1 MKKIF
6 TLIAAAIVSLTAF
19 AQQEVALSPKTMVE
33 DATIASEMP
42 MRAAV
47 KRLAKPEQSTNARA
61 AKKAMTAADIVGTY
75 VTYNDLYSSS
85 YEYDYSTAA
94 KIVAG
99 EEANTVLITGLYGQS
114 DEYPLKGTVENG
126 QLIIPCNQQIN
137 TNATYG
143 MVTLGVIAVD
153 ETGTALKL
161 YKDEAH
167 PITFDIYADG
177 LELVQSQYGLVMFVP
192 EYSTG
197 NYNLTPYIYFPVLF
211 VPNGTM
217 TSEIAKSASD
227 LSVGETRT
235 NPVYIQTNGSQALVY
250 GFDRTLVC
258 PVAFRTDG
266 TCHIPASTP
275 LYYYSNNKSYA
286 YAYKATK
293 SSSSGNF
300 AYYNNTDPEGTYAA
314 NAIEIGMWGLYSKSA
329 TGMTILNGRKL
340 NSKIVLNEG
349 ELNVADYSA
358 LDGTYKVDAK
368 IVVEG
373 ARQGEDLLEG
383 QEIKVKQSINAGY
396 IDVTLPACT
405 SQGFSMAETVVKG
418 IKVTAAK
425 TPGVYALS
433 GENFPIVIGGKTI
446 TASISNFGILNTNDN
461 TINMTVNATLPEG
474 LGTMTVT
481 YSMNKPKPQTAV
493 ISWEESMTSANEV
506 TCANGF
512 KVAISGNTS
521 KNLSAGN
528 GSIAVDGVTYRT
540 LKNSNGAQNSIYA
553 PEGKVINS
561 VTFYVTANYD
571 TNGNPI
577 LSEFEGASTSY
588 EVTSLKDYENPT
600 VLPCTLAT
608 PASSVTFT
616 FSKCQV
622 CYVAVVEYSTST
634 AISTVK
640 AESAPKA
647 KKYIQNGQLIIEK
660 NGQKF
665 NAAGMKM

>member
-6 TLIAAAIVSLTAF
+6 TLIATAIVSLTAF

-33 DATIASEMP
+33 EATIASEMP
-42 MRAAV
+42 MRAA
-47 KRLAKPEQSTNARA
+47 KKHFAKPEQSMNARA
-61 AKKAMTAADIVGTY
+61 AKKVAATAADIIGTY

-137 TNATYG
+137 TNASYG
-143 MVTLGVIAVD
+143 KITLGVIAD
-153 ETGTALKL
+153 DGNDGAAL
-161 YKDEAH
+161 YKDDAH

-177 LELVQSQYGLVMFVP
+177 LELVQSQYGLVMLIP

-433 GENFPIVIGGKTI
+433 GEDFPIVIGGKTI
-446 TASISNFGILNTNDN
+446 TASISNFGVLNTNDN
-461 TINMTVNATLPEG
+461 TINMTVNATLPDN

-481 YSMNKPKPQTAV
+481 YSMSKPKSITVDFSQFEGVDATGSTPIAAKEGVFSFVGNNSKVTLTA
-493 ISWEESMTSANEV
+493 SGFYTGGNSSSSARHIVVKPETDGILTVEGTASGDNTDRYIFVATAAGADENADNV
-506 TCANGF
+506 LN
-512 KVAISGNTS
+512 KVAIPEKGVRHSFETELRGGNTYYVC
-521 KNLSAGN
+521 LHGN
-528 GSIAVDGVTYRT
+528 GTITALSFQPGVITAVSSIV
-540 LKNSNGAQNSIYA
+540 A
-553 PEGKVINS
+553 PAKVN
-561 VTFYVTANYD
+561 A
-571 TNGNPI
+571 
-577 LSEFEGASTSY
+577 
-588 EVTSLKDYENPT
+588 
-600 VLPCTLAT
+600 
-608 PASSVTFT
+608 
-616 FSKCQV
+616 
-622 CYVAVVEYSTST
+622 
-634 AISTVK
+634 
-640 AESAPKA
+640 A
-647 KKYIQNGQLIIEK
+647 KKFIQNGQLIIEK

-665 NAAGMKM
+665 NAAGMRM